1 MGVCPLNVAEEK
13 LQLPAKTPMYFLRF
27 AAMFCWFFSVMVGLT
42 TLQSQNTIEIIL
54 KGIVV
59 GVGAWCGWGLLN
71 RRSQA
76 ILFTLGLCFYALFG
90 SLVWLYYS
98 LLIPYIYEKS
108 IVFGVYEYLAFIY
121 IFCAGVII
129 KVLLNKNVKRHFID

>member
-1 MGVCPLNVAEEK
+1 MKRRLRLA
-13 LQLPAKTPMYFLRF
+13 AKISVYFLRF

-76 ILFTLGLCFYALFG
+76 ILYALGLCFYALFG
-90 SLVWLYYS
+90 SLVWIYYS
-98 LLIPYIYEKS
+98 LLIPYIYEQN
-108 IVFGVYEYLAFIY
+108 IAFGVYEYLAFIY

-129 KVLLNKNVKRHFID
+129 KFLLGKNVKRYFVD